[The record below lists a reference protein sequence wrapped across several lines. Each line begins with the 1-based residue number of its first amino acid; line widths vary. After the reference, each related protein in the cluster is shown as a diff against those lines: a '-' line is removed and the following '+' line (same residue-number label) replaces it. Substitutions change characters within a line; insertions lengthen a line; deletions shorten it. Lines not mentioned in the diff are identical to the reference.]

1 MPMGESINTF
11 LISVYRASNV
21 IQKSLVDNYAI
32 LIVLALASVA
42 AVFLLLAMTSLRR
55 GNISVVA
62 RAIFFLALGL
72 CAIPF
77 VLLLWTLRW
86 LPVYLLN
93 IGVNIFTFISSWVGW
108 FFQIILPPF
117 FILVGGILAIIL
129 VVTLLRH
136 GWGRLLLLVMA
147 VAILGF
153 VTLGGDIQSV
163 LSALGALGGALK
175 TVVSYP
181 INAISFI
188 LSFIVAA
195 LGFVLVFSFVTAVA
209 MLIVS
214 QFGHILV
221 DSLFDARNVRKSARA
236 AGRFLVG
243 IGFLTSTILLCLPGN
258 KLAQRGA
265 ISASQTVS
273 QTLGQRMTTPE
284 ATTFVDSLATG
295 YLLLI
300 PDSMEIEV
308 DKAFSYGYPPSLE
321 LILLTVACGISFIL
335 IGRQIF
341 GSEEGGEVAIAFFPR
356 ELFFL
361 LVGAALVLVLVFAAA
376 GSDSS

>member
-1 MPMGESINTF
+1 VIDSYPELSDKGERSMADADKHEATIDLRAIIIFQAAGIFFLLFYYSELILVTRNTLFPTMPMGESINTF

-221 DSLFDARNVRKSARA
+221 DSLFDARNVRKSAR
-236 AGRFLVG
+236 
-243 IGFLTSTILLCLPGN
+243 S
-258 KLAQRGA
+258 
-265 ISASQTVS
+265 
-273 QTLGQRMTTPE
+273 
-284 ATTFVDSLATG
+284 
-295 YLLLI
+295 
-300 PDSMEIEV
+300 
-308 DKAFSYGYPPSLE
+308 
-321 LILLTVACGISFIL
+321 
-335 IGRQIF
+335 
-341 GSEEGGEVAIAFFPR
+341 GGK
-356 ELFFL
+356 
-361 LVGAALVLVLVFAAA
+361 
-376 GSDSS
+376 